1 VTVGELVTIL
11 QAQDQKKRVVAADR
25 DGAGPSADIEFVD
38 QRVDSKGEPLITI
51 WVHR

>member
-1 VTVGELVTIL
+1 MTVAELIKLL

-25 DGAGPSADIEFVD
+25 DGAGPSADIDFVD